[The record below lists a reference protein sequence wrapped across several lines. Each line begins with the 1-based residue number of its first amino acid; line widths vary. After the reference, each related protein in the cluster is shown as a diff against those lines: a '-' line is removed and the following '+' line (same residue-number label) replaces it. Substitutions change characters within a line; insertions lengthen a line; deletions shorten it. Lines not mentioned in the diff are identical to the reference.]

1 MILII
6 IILIIIF
13 VTVALCLPLFL
24 PCGAI
29 TTSLWQPRNNQHNHY
44 YHNHHHHHC
53 HCRLCHVCLLSPCFW
68 PAIEQDL
75 PSEPGLKCVWLSLNL
90 HVCMCVCLCRC
101 AHICVKSLLWDSADL
116 KHYKLLNP
124 LLISSQKHPL
134 THPFLVY
141 ETQLCR
147 DRRYGVVCLLSLCYF
162 NVLLKKVESSSSCS
176 KKPSHALGAQSA
188 IIKGNTSGD

>member
-53 HCRLCHVCLLSPCFW
+53 HCRLCHVCLLSLCCW

-75 PSEPGLKCVWLSLNL
+75 PTEAGLKCVWLSLNQ
-90 HVCMCVCLCRC
+90 HVCMCVYLCRC
-101 AHICVKSLLWDSADL
+101 AHIRVKSLFWDSADL

-124 LLISSQKHPL
+124 LLISSQKHPI
-134 THPFLVY
+134 THRFLYMRHSFAVT
-141 ETQLCR
+141 EDMEWFVFWACVILMC
-147 DRRYGVVCLLSLCYF
+147 S
-162 NVLLKKVESSSSCS
+162 S
-176 KKPSHALGAQSA
+176 KKRLKAAVLAVKSHHMHWELSQQ
-188 IIKGNTSGD
+188 